1 MTDIDTITQ
10 RVSEHIHDGYTEIA
24 SFNNGDIVW
33 VAAYEQWLFVAT
45 DPETNNRYWRG
56 PENNAAH
63 FLNYISDEDIRSFY
77 DDNLADFF
85 DEEDADKEVSE

>member
-1 MTDIDTITQ
+1 MTDTLDIDTITK

-33 VAAYEQWLFVAT
+33 VPVYEQWLFVAT
-45 DPETNNRYWRG
+45 DPETNTQYWRG

-63 FLNYISDEDIRSFY
+63 FLNYMSDEDIRDFY
-77 DDNLADFF
+77 NDKLADFF
-85 DEEDADKEVSE
+85 DEEVAE

>member
-10 RVSEHIHDGYTEIA
+10 RVVEHIHDGYTEIA
-24 SFNNGDIVW
+24 SFNNADIVW

-45 DPETNNRYWRG
+45 DPETNTRYWRG

-63 FLNYISDEDIRSFY
+63 FLNYIPNEDIRDFY
-77 DDNLADFF
+77 DETLAEQYEGF
-85 DEEDADKEVSE
+85 EKENA